1 MYPAMRSTETGTEER
16 CRRSR
21 INQAV
26 DMSGRKR
33 LTNRPVPP
41 RSLADVHSWAGILH
55 FRARRAQLGDRTLT
69 HSSVARSVVAIAA
82 ALAASGTFAKD
93 VVLHAGALF
102 DGIAGTERR
111 NTSVLIHDDR
121 IVSIEPG
128 FTSPAGADVIDLSG
142 ATVLP
147 GLIDCHVHVSA
158 LLPSRTN
165 ATEYRLTHS
174 DIDRAFDGAVFAR
187 RMLQQG
193 FTSARD
199 VGGGDET
206 VALRD
211 AINAGKI
218 PGPRLLVSLE
228 PLGPTAGHG
237 DPRSGLDPKLFHPGW
252 DNGIVNSA
260 DEARARVREHQ
271 RRGADLIR
279 LMPSGG
285 IASTG
290 DDPRQQLMT
299 NDEMRVAV
307 ETAHSLGMKVAA
319 HLYPAA
325 AIENAV
331 RAGVD
336 SVEHGSFATEQ
347 TFALM
352 RAHGTY
358 LVPTLS
364 VYDVFYTVARDHPE
378 LLTPGTAP
386 KELANDL
393 LPKKNLPIAIKSGVR
408 IAYGT
413 DLGEGDHAREFRLL
427 VENGMKPIDALFAAT
442 RDAAALL
449 GTADRVGSLRPGYL
463 ADIIAIT
470 GDSLNAPDALEHV
483 SFVMKGGTVYRLNG
497 APTAAGAD

>member
-1 MYPAMRSTETGTEER
+1 L
-16 CRRSR
+16 SR
-21 INQAV
+21 WFI
-26 DMSGRKR
+26 
-33 LTNRPVPP
+33 
-41 RSLADVHSWAGILH
+41 
-55 FRARRAQLGDRTLT
+55 
-69 HSSVARSVVAIAA
+69 ARSAV
-82 ALAASGTFAKD
+82 ALAATLAESVACGKD
-93 VVLHAGALF
+93 VVLHAGMLI
-102 DGIAGTERR
+102 DGIADTPRPNVSLVIR
-111 NTSVLIHDDR
+111 DDR
-121 IVSIEPG
+121 IVSIQEG
-128 FTSPAGADVIDLSG
+128 FTSPAGAEVIDLSG

-147 GLIDCHVHVSA
+147 GLIDCHIHISA
-158 LLPSRTN
+158 VLPNRTN
-165 ATEYRLTHS
+165 ATEYSLTHS
-174 DIDRAFDGAVFAR
+174 DIDRAFDGALFAR
-187 RMLQQG
+187 RLLQQG

-206 VALRD
+206 VALRN
-211 AINAGKI
+211 AIDAGKI

-237 DPRSGLDPKLFHPGW
+237 DPRNGLDPKLMHPGW
-252 DNGIVNSA
+252 ENSIVDSP
-260 DEARARVREHQ
+260 DEARSRVREHK
-271 RRGADLIR
+271 RRGADLIK
-279 LMPSGG
+279 LIPSGG

-299 NDEMRVAV
+299 NEEMNVAV

-325 AIENAV
+325 AIDNAV

-336 SVEHGSFATEQ
+336 SVEHGSFASAQ

-364 VYDVFYTVARDHPE
+364 VYEVFYTVAREHPE

-393 LPKKNLPIAIKSGVR
+393 LPKKNFALAVKSGVK

-413 DLGEGDHAREFRLL
+413 DLGEGDHAMEFRLL
-427 VENGMKPIDALFAAT
+427 IENGMKPMDALFAAT

-449 GTADRVGSLRPGYL
+449 GTSDRVGSLRAGYL
-463 ADIIAIT
+463 ADIIAVSA
-470 GDSLNAPDALEHV
+470 DPLRAADALERV
-483 SFVMKGGTVYRLNG
+483 TFVMKGGTVYRLNG
-497 APTAAGAD
+497 LPTATAAN